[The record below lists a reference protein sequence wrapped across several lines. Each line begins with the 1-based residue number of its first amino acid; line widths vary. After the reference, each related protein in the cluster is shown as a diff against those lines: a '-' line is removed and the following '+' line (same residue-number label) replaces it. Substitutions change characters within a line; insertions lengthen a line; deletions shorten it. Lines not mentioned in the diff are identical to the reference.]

1 VFHVKHEALVTAYP
15 DSLPLLESYH
25 HWLAT
30 AGIERGLIGPREVER
45 LWDRHIANC
54 AVVEELIPTDSLV
67 YDVGSGAGL
76 PGLVLSIVR
85 PDLKVGLIEPLLR
98 RANFLTEV
106 IGDLGL
112 TDRVSV
118 YRDRAEQVKL
128 AKADVVTAR
137 AVAPL
142 SKLLQWTL
150 PLTRA
155 GGLILAMKGTS
166 AQDEILEAHSILK
179 GRPAQIV
186 MCGQGIVDPLTTV
199 VRVAC

>member
-1 VFHVKHEALVTAYP
+1 MKHEGVANAY
-15 DSLPLLESYH
+15 SEALPLLEAYC

-30 AGIERGLIGPREVER
+30 AGIERGLIGPREVDR

-54 AVVEELIPTDSLV
+54 AVVEELIPHESLV

-76 PGLVLSIVR
+76 PGLVLAIVR
-85 PDLKVGLIEPLLR
+85 PDLKLGLIEPLLR

-106 IGDLGL
+106 ISDLGL

-118 YRDRAEQVKL
+118 FRDRAEQVKL

-150 PLTRA
+150 PLTKT
-155 GGLILAMKGTS
+155 GGLILAMKGTA
-166 AQDEILEAHSILK
+166 AQDEVLEAKSVLK
-179 GRPAQIV
+179 GRTAQIV
-186 MCGQGIVDPLTTV
+186 MCGQGIVEPVTTV

>member
-1 VFHVKHEALVTAYP
+1 VKHEALATAYP
-15 DSLPLLESYH
+15 EAMPLFESYH

-54 AVVEELIPTDSLV
+54 AVVEELIPADSLV

-76 PGLVLSIVR
+76 PGLVLAIVR

-106 IGDLGL
+106 IDDLGL
-112 TDRVSV
+112 NDRVVV
-118 YRDRAEQVKL
+118 YRDRAEQIKL
-128 AKADVVTAR
+128 GKAEVVTAR

-142 SKLLQWTL
+142 TKLLQWTL
-150 PLTRA
+150 PLTRT

-166 AQDEILEAHSILK
+166 AQDEILAANSVLK
-179 GRPAQIV
+179 GRTAQIV
-186 MCGQGIVDPLTTV
+186 MCGQGIVDPATTV

>member
-1 VFHVKHEALVTAYP
+1 MKHEVLAAAYP
-15 DSLPLLESYH
+15 DALPLLESYH
-25 HWLAT
+25 QWLAT

-54 AVVEELIPTDSLV
+54 AVVEELVPADSLV

-76 PGLVLSIVR
+76 PGLVLAIVR
-85 PDLKVGLIEPLLR
+85 PDLQLGLIEPLLR

-106 IGDLGL
+106 IADLGL
-112 TDRVSV
+112 TARVSV

-137 AVAPL
+137 AVAPF

-150 PLTRA
+150 PLTRS
-155 GGLILAMKGTS
+155 GGLILAMKGSS
-166 AQDEILEAHSILK
+166 AQEEILEANSILK
-179 GRPAQIV
+179 GRTAQIV

>member
-1 VFHVKHEALVTAYP
+1 VKHEALAAAYP
-15 DSLPLLESYH
+15 EAMPLLESYH

-54 AVVEELIPTDSLV
+54 AVVEELIPENSLV

-76 PGLVLSIVR
+76 PGVVLAIVR

-106 IGDLGL
+106 LEDLGL
-112 TDRVSV
+112 TDRVSI

-128 AKADVVTAR
+128 GKADVVTAR

-142 SKLLQWTL
+142 TKLLQWTL
-150 PLTRA
+150 PLTRN
-155 GGLILAMKGTS
+155 GGLILAMKGTL
-166 AQDEILEAHSILK
+166 AQDEILEAGSILK
-179 GRPAQIV
+179 SRTAQIV
-186 MCGQGIVDPLTTV
+186 TCGQGIVDPATTV
-199 VRVAC
+199 VSVVC

>member
-1 VFHVKHEALVTAYP
+1 VKHEVIAKAYP
-15 DSLPLLESYH
+15 EALPLLESYH
-25 HWLAT
+25 QWLAT

-54 AVVEELIPTDSLV
+54 AVVEELIPGESLV

-76 PGLVLSIVR
+76 PGLVLAIVR
-85 PDLKVGLIEPLLR
+85 PDLKIGLIEPLLR
-98 RANFLTEV
+98 RATFLSEV
-106 IGDLGL
+106 ISDLGL
-112 TDRVSV
+112 SERVTV

-150 PLTRA
+150 PLTKT
-155 GGLILAMKGTS
+155 GGLILAMKGAS
-166 AQDEILEAHSILK
+166 AEDEILEAKSVLK
-179 GRPAQIV
+179 GRTAQIV
-186 MCGQGIVDPLTTV
+186 MCGQGIVDPTTTV

>member
-1 VFHVKHEALVTAYP
+1 VKHEVLAQSYP
-15 DSLPLLESYH
+15 DAMTLLESYH

-54 AVVEELIPTDSLV
+54 AVVEELIPAGSLV

-85 PDLKVGLIEPLLR
+85 PDLRVGLIEPLLR

-106 IGDLGL
+106 INDLAL
-112 TDRVSV
+112 SDRVSV

-128 AKADVVTAR
+128 SKADVVTAR

-150 PLTRA
+150 PLTRT
-155 GGLILAMKGTS
+155 GGLILAMKGTA
-166 AQDEILEAHSILK
+166 AQDEIVEAKSVLN
-179 GRPAQIV
+179 GRSAQIV
-186 MCGQGIVDPLTTV
+186 MCGQGIVDPQTTV

>member
-1 VFHVKHEALVTAYP
+1 MKHEALAQAYP
-15 DSLPLLESYH
+15 EALPLLESYH

-30 AGIERGLIGPREVER
+30 AGIERGLIGPREVDR

-54 AVVEELIPTDSLV
+54 AVVEELIPADALV

-76 PGLVLSIVR
+76 PGLVLAIVR
-85 PDLKVGLIEPLLR
+85 PDIKVGLIEPLLR
-98 RANFLTEV
+98 RANFLNEV
-106 IGDLGL
+106 ITDLGL
-112 TDRVSV
+112 TDQVVV
-118 YRDRAEQVKL
+118 YRDRAEQIKL
-128 AKADVVTAR
+128 GKADVVTAR

-150 PLTRA
+150 PLTKA

-166 AQDEILEAHSILK
+166 AQDEILEASSILK
-179 GRPAQIV
+179 GRTAQIV
-186 MCGQGIVDPLTTV
+186 MCGQGIVDPETTV

>member
-1 VFHVKHEALVTAYP
+1 MKHENLANAYP
-15 DSLPLLESYH
+15 NAMPMLEAYH

-30 AGIERGLIGPREVER
+30 AGIERGLIGPREVDR

-54 AVVEELIPTDSLV
+54 AVVEELIPADSLV

-76 PGLVLSIVR
+76 PGLVLAIVR
-85 PDLKVGLIEPLLR
+85 PDLTVGLIEPLLR

-106 IGDLGL
+106 VADLGL
-112 TDRVSV
+112 SDRVSV

-128 AKADVVTAR
+128 GKADVVTAR

-142 SKLLQWTL
+142 AKLLQWTL
-150 PLTRA
+150 PLTRQ

-166 AQDEILEAHSILK
+166 AQDEILEASSVLK
-179 GRPAQIV
+179 GRTAQIV
-186 MCGQGIVDPLTTV
+186 MCGEGIADPATTV